1 LRVWARN
8 TRIGYR
14 NSGLGWLSFAHLVPA
29 CWAYALGCKEGP
41 KRLNLVSRGDGP
53 HVPEMTE
60 DARRRGSESK
70 SGARSGSPDGRTPL
84 VEWLYAQSQAGR
96 WGLSKERFA
105 AALELSAKKRL
116 TTGALAPQK
125 IEEYLRSLHVEDL
138 ALAIACGEGCEA
150 AWEHFFATYR
160 SYLRAAAAAI
170 LRRNA
175 GSPEACDLA
184 DSLFSDLYGLAADKG
199 AGRSLFRYFHGR
211 SSLKTWL
218 RAVLAQRHIDA
229 IRAGRRFE
237 ELGDDETVGERP
249 RASPGPQLQPADP
262 HRERYIALF
271 TRALQQALE
280 RLAPQEKE
288 RLRLYY
294 TEEETLAEI
303 GRRLGEHES
312 SVSRHLESVRRDLRE
327 QVEAILRR
335 GFVAANGS
343 AALPGLS
350 DAEVALC
357 FEYSAEDTPIDLE
370 KMLPRPKSPGPAA
383 GKRQS

>member
-1 LRVWARN
+1 M
-8 TRIGYR
+8 
-14 NSGLGWLSFAHLVPA
+14 LV
-29 CWAYALGCKEGP
+29 GCKEGP
-41 KRLNLVSRGDGP
+41 GRLNLGPWGDGP
-53 HVPEMTE
+53 QAGEMTE
-60 DARRRGSESK
+60 DARKRAGEATSSDP
-70 SGARSGSPDGRTPL
+70 SRSTEGRASL

-116 TTGALAPQK
+116 TTGVLADQK
-125 IEEYLRSLHVEDL
+125 IEEYFRALHVEDL
-138 ALAIACGEGCEA
+138 ALATACAQGCEA

-184 DSLFSDLYGLAADKG
+184 DSLFSDLYGLAEDKG
-199 AGRSLFRYFHGR
+199 QGRSLFRYFHGR

-237 ELGDDETVGERP
+237 ELGDEETAGERP
-249 RASPGPQLQPADP
+249 RTSPGPQLQSADP
-262 HRERYIALF
+262 HRERYVALF
-271 TRALQQALE
+271 IRALQQALE
-280 RLAPQEKE
+280 CLAPQEKE
-288 RLRLYY
+288 RLCLYY
-294 TEEETLAEI
+294 TEEKTLAEI

-312 SVSRHLESVRRDLRE
+312 SVSRHLDSVRRDLRE
-327 QVEAILRR
+327 QVESILRR

-343 AALPGLS
+343 ASQPGLS